1 MAKQNNAKPIF
12 DNITR
17 VFLLLLTSLFVLYTG
32 FSGYQGITTAKYE
45 AFLLLCGGY
54 VSIIA
59 IVFVE
64 SALLSGK
71 GFQIKGAVK
80 NSTITQRL
88 AVSYLLLTWTS
99 AFLSAYFPETITGA
113 SRYEGALTI
122 SVYVLCFLF
131 VSAYG
136 KIDRVLIAVVAVSV
150 TLFDILSIVQLYGL
164 NPFGL
169 YPEGYNYFDAYVAYG
184 GEFLGTVGNVDL
196 VAAFLCLAIPLLFG
210 AIILGTDKKRCLFLI
225 PLVLSAVVLVKM
237 NVMAGIVGVTAG
249 LLLSFP
255 IILPMESN
263 KKKALWIYVGVLVV
277 LGFVALY
284 LLDTGTGMLHEIH
297 EILHGNADKSFGSG
311 RLYIWQSV
319 LERIPKNIFIGTGPD
334 TMIHS
339 GIEAFSRYDE
349 TLGATIVSQIDMA
362 HNEYLNV
369 LYHQGIFAFFAYIGL
384 LGTLAV
390 RWIKGG
396 DSNARAAVL
405 GNMVLCYSIQAF
417 FGFSMCITSP
427 LFWAALGLLDKE
439 LTIRRAKR

>member
-17 VFLLLLTSLFVLYTG
+17 IFLLLLTSIFVLYTG
-32 FSGYQGITTAKYE
+32 FGGYQGITTAKYE

-54 VSIIA
+54 VCVIA

-64 SALLSGK
+64 SSLLIGK
-71 GFQIKGAVK
+71 GFQIKNAVK
-80 NSTITQRL
+80 NSTITQRF
-88 AVSYLLLTWTS
+88 AVSYLLLTWVS
-99 AFLSAYFPETITGA
+99 AFLSAYCPETIIGA

-150 TLFDILSIVQLYGL
+150 TFFDILSIAQLYGL
-164 NPFGL
+164 NPFWM

-184 GEFLGTVGNVDL
+184 GEFLGTIGNVDL
-196 VAAFLCLAIPLLFG
+196 VAAFLCLVIPLFLG
-210 AIILGTDKKRCLFLI
+210 AIILGTDKKRYLLLV
-225 PLVLSAVVLVKM
+225 PLMLSAVVLVKM

-255 IILPMESN
+255 IIFPMEAN

-319 LERIPKNIFIGTGPD
+319 LERIPKNIFFGTGPD

-349 TLGATIVSQIDMA
+349 TLGATIVSQIDMV

-405 GNMVLCYSIQAF
+405 GSMVLCYSIQAF

-439 LTIRRAKR
+439 LTIGRAKR